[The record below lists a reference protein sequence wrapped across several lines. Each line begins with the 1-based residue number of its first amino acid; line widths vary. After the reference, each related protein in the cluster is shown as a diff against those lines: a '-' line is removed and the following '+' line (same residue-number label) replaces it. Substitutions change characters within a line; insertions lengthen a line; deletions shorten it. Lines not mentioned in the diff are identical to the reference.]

1 MFYNKN
7 MEKFEVA
14 KIVGASN
21 GKNWCQVHNFR
32 PVDEKLKTH
41 GQLTA
46 VLAFKAKKENIE
58 VTSFGTEIIQRL
70 QEIYYSNESESVLK
84 KLSQTIE
91 SLAAEFI
98 ETVELDIVMTVLW
111 KKLGEVLLYAGRNQK
126 GQVFLKRDE
135 QIVSL
140 LTGETEELMVVSGKL
155 EKNDTIVLGTAQ
167 LFKILSEESLS
178 LALSQATA
186 EAVVENLAPLVH
198 EQEKNSRAAGAIIK
212 RESSEEDEQ
221 KIDEEKIEEDVKD
234 ENEPVL
240 KSGRKQMLKQWL
252 GNIKERLSN
261 RGVGVKLRTT
271 GKKKSTATIVIVLL
285 IVFSVSLVLAG
296 RKRQVNKT
304 QKQYEQ
310 LMDEAKYKYEE
321 GVNLT
326 ELNPLRSKS
335 LLKEVQEILEAEEVK
350 ELKLSGSQK
359 KAIEE
364 LKKKVEESLS
374 QVQREYAIEEADEWF
389 DFDLTKEGFRGRGW
403 DNEENKLMVI
413 GEDGSMLSLNL
424 ETKASEIVISG
435 DEVKGLEQVGMAGKR
450 AFGVDDDQ
458 AVVVEVSTGE
468 AMQEL
473 EEEWGRVEGVRGF
486 SSNLYV
492 LQATKEGQIWRY
504 LGLDSGLSSKKAYLK
519 GDKYDLSEAVDMAI
533 DGSVWVLFSDGT
545 IAKYTRGV
553 KDSFVVAGLD
563 KGWGEVV
570 KIFTDA
576 EQENLYVLDRQSTK
590 VVVVNKSG
598 EYQSQYNW
606 PGIAGVKDLVVNEKL
621 GKIFL
626 LTGEKVFTIELRN

>member
-1 MFYNKN
+1 LFYNKN
-7 MEKFEVA
+7 MEKFKVA

-32 PVDEKLKTH
+32 PVDEKLESH

-58 VTSFGTEIIQRL
+58 VTSFGREIIQRL
-70 QEIYYSNESESVLK
+70 HEIYYSNESESVLK

-111 KKLGEVLLYAGRNQK
+111 EKEGETFLYGGRNRK
-126 GQVFLKRDE
+126 GQVFLKRGE
-135 QIVSL
+135 QIVAL

-167 LFKILSEESLS
+167 LFRKLPEESLG
-178 LALSQATA
+178 LALEQKTP

-198 EQEKNSRAAGAIIK
+198 EQEKNSRTAGAIIK
-212 RESSEEDEQ
+212 KESDEEDVK
-221 KIDEEKIEEDVKD
+221 KIDEEKIEKID
-234 ENEPVL
+234 EVEE
-240 KSGRKQMLKQWL
+240 RKQVLKQWW
-252 GNIKERLSN
+252 GNIKGRLN
-261 RGVGVKLRTT
+261 KKGAGVSLRTE

-285 IVFSVSLVLAG
+285 IIFSISLVLAG
-296 RKRQVNKT
+296 RKRQANKT

-321 GVNLT
+321 GVSLT
-326 ELNPLRSKS
+326 ELNPLRAKS
-335 LLKEVQEILEAEEVK
+335 LLKEVEELLEAEEI
-350 ELKLSGSQK
+350 EGLKLSESQK
-359 KAIEE
+359 KTIEE
-364 LKKKVEESLS
+364 LKKQVEESLN
-374 QVQREYAIEEADEWF
+374 QVQREYAVEEADEWF
-389 DFDLTKEGFRGRGW
+389 DFDLAKEGFRGINW

-413 GEDGSMLSLNL
+413 GEDGSILSLNL
-424 ETKASEIVISG
+424 ETKASEIVIGG
-435 DEVKGLEQVGMAGKR
+435 DEVKGLEQVGMVGKR
-450 AFGVDDDQ
+450 VFGVDDDQ
-458 AVVVEVSTGE
+458 VVVVGVSDGEVV
-468 AMQEL
+468 QEL
-473 EEEWGRVEGVRGF
+473 EEDWGEVKGVRGF

-504 LGLDSGLSSKKAYLK
+504 LGLDSGLSSKKAYLN

-533 DGSVWVLFSDGT
+533 DGAVWVLFSDGT
-545 IAKYTRGV
+545 VAKYIRGT
-553 KDSFVVAGLD
+553 KDPFVVAGLD
-563 KGWGEVV
+563 KGWGEVI

-576 EQENLYVLDRQSTK
+576 EQENLYILDRQSTR
-590 VVVVNKSG
+590 VVVINKNG

-606 PGIAGVKDLVVNEKL
+606 PGIAGVKDVMVNEEL
-621 GKIFL
+621 GKIFY
-626 LTGEKVFTIELRN
+626 

>member
-1 MFYNKN
+1 MD
-7 MEKFEVA
+7 KFEVA

-21 GKNWCQVHNFR
+21 GENWCQVHNFR
-32 PVDEKLKTH
+32 PVDEKFKSH

-70 QEIYYSNESESVLK
+70 QEIYYSNQSESILK

-111 KKLGEVLLYAGRNQK
+111 EKSGEVLLYAGRSSK
-126 GQVFLKRDE
+126 GQVFLKRGE
-135 QIVSL
+135 QIVPL
-140 LTGETEELMVVSGKL
+140 LTSEAEELMVVSGKL
-155 EKNDTIVLGTAQ
+155 EKNDTIMLGTAQ
-167 LFKILSEESLS
+167 LFRILPKESLES
-178 LALSQATA
+178 ALDQATA

-198 EQEKNSRAAGAIIK
+198 GQEKNSRTAGAII
-212 RESSEEDEQ
+212 R
-221 KIDEEKIEEDVKD
+221 EEKKEEEMVEEKV
-234 ENEPVL
+234 EEKEPVL
-240 KSGRKQMLKQWL
+240 KSEKEQRLKKWM
-252 GNIKERLSN
+252 GSIKERLGN
-261 RGVGVKLRTT
+261 KGVGVRLRTE
-271 GKKKSTATIVIVLL
+271 GKKKSRAIIVIVLL

-296 RKRQVNKT
+296 RKRQLSKR
-304 QKQYEQ
+304 QEQYEQ
-310 LMDEAKYKYEE
+310 LIDEVKYKYEE

-326 ELNPLRSKS
+326 ELNPLRAKS
-335 LLKEVQEILEAEEVK
+335 LLKEAQELLETEEAK

-364 LKKKVEESLS
+364 LKKQVEESLS
-374 QVQREYAIEEADEWF
+374 QIQREYVVEDADEWF
-389 DFDLTKEGFRGRGW
+389 DFDLTKEGFRGRSW

-435 DEVKGLEQVGMAGKR
+435 SEVEGLEKVGMIGKR

-458 AVVVEVSTGE
+458 VVVVEVSDGKVV
-468 AMQEL
+468 QEL
-473 EEEWGRVEGVRGF
+473 EEEWGEVKGVRGF

-519 GDKYDLSEAVDMAI
+519 GDKYDLSEAIDMTI

-545 IAKYTRGV
+545 IAKYIRGI
-553 KDSFVVAGLD
+553 KDPFVIAGLD

-576 EQENLYVLDRQSTK
+576 EQENLYILDRQNTRVTVIAK
-590 VVVVNKSG
+590 NG
-598 EYQSQYNW
+598 EYQSQYDW
-606 PGIAGVKDLVVNEKL
+606 PGIAGVKDLMVNEEL

-626 LTGEKVFTIELRN
+626 LTGEKVFTIELRD

>member
-1 MFYNKN
+1 
-7 MEKFEVA
+7 MEKFKVA

-32 PVDEKLKTH
+32 PVDEKLESH

-58 VTSFGTEIIQRL
+58 VTSFGREIIQRL
-70 QEIYYSNESESVLK
+70 HEIYYSNESESVLK

-111 KKLGEVLLYAGRNQK
+111 EKEGETFLYGGRNRK
-126 GQVFLKRDE
+126 GQVFLKRGE
-135 QIVSL
+135 QIVAL

-167 LFKILSEESLS
+167 LFRKLPEESLG
-178 LALSQATA
+178 LALEQKTP

-198 EQEKNSRAAGAIIK
+198 EQEKNSRTAGAIIK
-212 RESSEEDEQ
+212 KESDEEDVK
-221 KIDEEKIEEDVKD
+221 KIDEEKIEKID
-234 ENEPVL
+234 EVEE
-240 KSGRKQMLKQWL
+240 RKQVLKQWW
-252 GNIKERLSN
+252 GNIKGRLN
-261 RGVGVKLRTT
+261 KKGAGVSLRTE

-285 IVFSVSLVLAG
+285 IIFSISLVLAG
-296 RKRQVNKT
+296 RKRQANKT

-321 GVNLT
+321 GVSLT
-326 ELNPLRSKS
+326 ELNPLRAKS
-335 LLKEVQEILEAEEVK
+335 LLKEVEELLEAEEI
-350 ELKLSGSQK
+350 EGLKLSESQK
-359 KAIEE
+359 KTIEE
-364 LKKKVEESLS
+364 LKKQVEESLN
-374 QVQREYAIEEADEWF
+374 QVQREYAVEEADEWF
-389 DFDLTKEGFRGRGW
+389 DFDLAKEGFRGINW

-413 GEDGSMLSLNL
+413 GEDGSILSLNL
-424 ETKASEIVISG
+424 ETKASEIVIGG
-435 DEVKGLEQVGMAGKR
+435 DEVKGLEQVGMVGKR
-450 AFGVDDDQ
+450 VFGVDDDQ
-458 AVVVEVSTGE
+458 VVVVGVSDGEVV
-468 AMQEL
+468 QEL
-473 EEEWGRVEGVRGF
+473 EEDWGEVKGVRGF

-504 LGLDSGLSSKKAYLK
+504 LGLDSGLSSKKAYLN

-533 DGSVWVLFSDGT
+533 DGAVWVLFSDGT
-545 IAKYTRGV
+545 VAKYIRGT
-553 KDSFVVAGLD
+553 KDPFVVAGLD
-563 KGWGEVV
+563 KGWGEVI

-576 EQENLYVLDRQSTK
+576 EQENLYILDRQSTR
-590 VVVVNKSG
+590 VVVINKNG

-606 PGIAGVKDLVVNEKL
+606 PGIAGVKDVMVNEEL

-626 LTGEKVFTIELRN
+626 LTGEKVFTIELRS